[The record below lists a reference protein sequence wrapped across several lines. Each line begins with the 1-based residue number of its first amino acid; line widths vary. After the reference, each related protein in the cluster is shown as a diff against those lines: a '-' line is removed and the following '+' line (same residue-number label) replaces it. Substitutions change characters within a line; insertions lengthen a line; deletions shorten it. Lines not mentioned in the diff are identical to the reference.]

1 MACLMLSLL
10 GPFQARFDEQVASGL
25 QADSVR
31 SLLAYLAIE
40 TDRDHARRNLAG
52 LLWPELPDHAAL
64 SNLRY
69 ALSDLRRAVGD
80 TPVSPAKPI
89 LRVTRDTIRLDP
101 DAGCRIDVRQ
111 FEQLCDEARA
121 LGEGEAACEALEK
134 AVALYRG
141 PLLEGFSL
149 RDSAAFEDWLF
160 WTREQY
166 QRKALCALRR
176 LVAMYEIAGRYEAAQ
191 AAARRQVQLEPLDEE
206 AHRQLI
212 RTLALGG
219 QRSAALRQ
227 VEICRWTLAQELG
240 VELMPETVA
249 LAEAIRTGA
258 LQARGPFGHMRSPP
272 PSPPAAAAPIFVA
285 RDRELVQL
293 DNYLAE
299 ALTGLLGRG
308 LHSRGRGQRQDELLM
323 GEFVRRALTVHPDLA
338 AASGSY
344 ARPAARRSLFAL
356 P

>member
-141 PLLEGFSL
+141 PLLEGVF
-149 RDSAAFEDWLF
+149 AAG
-160 WTREQY
+160 
-166 QRKALCALRR
+166 QRRLRR
-176 LVAMYEIAGRYEAAQ
+176 LAILDARAIPAQ
-191 AAARRQVQLEPLDEE
+191 SALRCACWSPCMRSPVDMKQPRPQRAARCSLEPLDEE

-219 QRSAALRQ
+219 QRSAACVKSRSAGG
-227 VEICRWTLAQELG
+227 RW
-240 VELMPETVA
+240 
-249 LAEAIRTGA
+249 
-258 LQARGPFGHMRSPP
+258 
-272 PSPPAAAAPIFVA
+272 
-285 RDRELVQL
+285 
-293 DNYLAE
+293 
-299 ALTGLLGRG
+299 
-308 LHSRGRGQRQDELLM
+308 
-323 GEFVRRALTVHPDLA
+323 
-338 AASGSY
+338 
-344 ARPAARRSLFAL
+344 RRS
-356 P
+356 